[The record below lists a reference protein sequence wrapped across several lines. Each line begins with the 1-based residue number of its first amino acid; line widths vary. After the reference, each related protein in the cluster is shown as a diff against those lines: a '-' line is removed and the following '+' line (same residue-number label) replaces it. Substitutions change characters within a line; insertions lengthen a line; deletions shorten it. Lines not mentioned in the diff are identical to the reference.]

1 MGRSLPILFALVL
14 LPFARAMAEEA
25 PINWEPWSDS
35 VFAKAKSEG
44 RFVLLDLGTG
54 WCHWCHVMEEVTYRD
69 PAVIGLVGS
78 RYLPVR
84 VDADARPDLSNRYED
99 YGWPATIVFNSDGS
113 EIVKRRGYL
122 PPEQMASML
131 QAIIDDPSPGPSV
144 VPEAPLVPS
153 GETTLGTSRQSMFRQ
168 TLVDS
173 YDNTNRGWGTGQ
185 KFLDWDT
192 IEYCLAETERSD
204 QTFERMA
211 RETLSAQLNLL
222 DPAWGGVYQYSTDGD
237 WQHPHFEKI
246 MQMQAEDLRIYA
258 LAYALWHDETYLQ
271 AANRI
276 RAYLKN
282 FLTSP
287 EGAFYT
293 SQDADLIDGKHGG
306 EYFQLGDG
314 DRRKLGV
321 PRIDRHVYARENGW
335 AINALTVLYT
345 VSGDRAC
352 LDEAIRAADWIRTN
366 RGLADGGFRHDEA
379 DSAGPYLGDT
389 LSMAR
394 ALLGLYA
401 ATGDRIWL
409 QRARQAMEFISKNFR
424 SDVGYITSAHTGAL
438 KSEPQLDENIG
449 VVRVANL
456 LWHYTGQTE
465 YREVAEHA
473 MRSVA
478 APVAADHRGYLVA
491 GILLADHEMTS
502 SPIHITVVGR
512 KDDPK
517 AQALFAAVLRQ
528 PATYKRIEWLDDR
541 EGALP
546 NPDVGYPTL
555 EKAAA
560 FLCTDQ
566 ACSAPVFAV
575 DDLIGKISNK

>member
-1 MGRSLPILFALVL
+1 
-14 LPFARAMAEEA
+14 MAEET
-25 PINWEPWSDS
+25 PIVWEPWTDS
-35 VFAKAKSEG
+35 VFARAKSEG
-44 RFVLLDLGTG
+44 RFVLLDLGTV

-69 PAVIGLVGS
+69 PTVIGLVGS
-78 RYLPVR
+78 RYLAVR
-84 VDADARPDLSNRYED
+84 VDADARPDLSNRYEE

-144 VPEAPLVPS
+144 VADAPLVPS
-153 GETTLGTSRQSMFRQ
+153 AETALGTGRQSILRQ

-173 YDNTNRGWGTGQ
+173 YDNANRGWGTGQ

-192 IEYCLAETERSD
+192 IEYCLTETERGD
-204 QTFERMA
+204 QTFQRMA
-211 RETLSAQLNLL
+211 RETLAAQLNLL

-258 LAYALWHDETYLQ
+258 LAYALWHDQTYLQ

-276 RAYLKN
+276 RGYLKN

-306 EYFQLGDG
+306 EYFQLGDV
-314 DRRKLGV
+314 DRRKLGL
-321 PRIDRHVYARENGW
+321 PRIDTHVYARENGW

-352 LDEAIRAADWIRTN
+352 LNEAIRAADWVCAN
-366 RGLADGGFRHDEA
+366 RGLPDGGFRHDA
-379 DSAGPYLGDT
+379 TDSAGPYLGDT

-401 ATGDRIWL
+401 ATGDRARL
-409 QRARQAMEFISKNFR
+409 QRARESMEFISKNFGGE
-424 SDVGYITSAHTGAL
+424 VGYTTSAQGGAL
-438 KSEPQLDENIG
+438 KSGPEFDENVGI
-449 VVRVANL
+449 VRVANL
-456 LWHYTGQTE
+456 LWHYTGQAE
-465 YREVAEHA
+465 YQKMAEHA
-473 MRSVA
+473 MRFVA
-478 APVAADHRGYLVA
+478 TPAAVEHRGYMVA
-491 GILLADHEMTS
+491 GVLLADHEMNS
-502 SPIHITVVGR
+502 SPLHITVVGR
-512 KDDPK
+512 KNDPK
-517 AQALFAAVLRQ
+517 AQALFDAVLRE
-528 PATYKRIEWLDDR
+528 PTTYKRVEWFDER

-555 EKAAA
+555 ERAAA

-566 ACSAPVFAV
+566 ACSAPLFAV
-575 DDLIGKISNK
+575 DDLVGKISKK